1 MEPGV
6 ILIAIAGGFVAGVIN
21 TLAGNGSAITLSI
34 LTEIIGLPGNVANA
48 TNRVGV
54 QMQGLASSAAFIRH
68 RKGILKGSGYL
79 ILVAIAGAI
88 IGVYVAINVSNEQFI
103 AVFKY
108 LLVVMLLVT
117 LVNPKRWLIK
127 TSEAANL
134 HPALA
139 IPSFLLLGFYGGFI
153 QMGMGV
159 LFLVITVLI
168 MRINM
173 IDANAMKTYVVAI
186 YTLVVIGIF
195 EWRGM
200 IDWEV
205 GLIIAIGQ
213 MTGGYL
219 TGEFASRY
227 EKAEVWAYRLLIVVI
242 FWAILSTFNVI

>member
-1 MEPGV
+1 METDV
-6 ILIAIAGGFVAGVIN
+6 IVVAIAGGFVAGVIN

-54 QMQGLASSAAFIRH
+54 QMQALASSAAFIRH
-68 RKGILKGSGYL
+68 RKGILPGSGYL
-79 ILVAIAGAI
+79 IGVAIAGAI
-88 IGVYVAINVSNEQFI
+88 AGVILAINVSNEQFI

-108 LLVVMLLVT
+108 LLVIMLLVT
-117 LVNPKRWLIK
+117 LVNPKRWLIAN
-127 TSEAANL
+127 SLAANL

-139 IPSFLLLGFYGGFI
+139 IPSFFILGFYGGFI

-186 YTLVVIGIF
+186 YTLVVLAVF
-195 EWRGM
+195 EWRGL

-205 GLIIAIGQ
+205 GLIIAVGQ

-227 EKAEVWAYRLLIVVI
+227 KNAEVWAYRILIVVI
-242 FWAILSTFNVI
+242 VWAILSTFDFI